1 MNAALRA
8 AVSVAMLIGFYVLGV
23 LQLAVAGFLL
33 YEIWT
38 HLSGTGAAKLSWL
51 VIAGFGAVAVGLW
64 RALRHK
70 PEEPEGLLLTP
81 QQAPDLWRLVGDMAV
96 AAGTRA
102 PDEIRLVPEVNAA
115 VSEDTKMLGLVA
127 GTRRLYLGVPLLQ
140 TFTIDQMRSVIGHEL
155 GHYSGSHTRLAAIT
169 YRGRLA
175 LRETLNNVGKWNIA
189 GWVFKAYGWLFL
201 MVSNAVTR
209 RQELEA
215 DEVSVRVAG
224 VEAATSA
231 MREIPVVAAAWN
243 FYFGRY
249 ISYGWEQ
256 GFAPDDVFGGFRH
269 LYYAR
274 AAELAGLREEEPDN
288 ETSRWDTHPS
298 TGERI
303 AAMRAL
309 PAMHHPAD
317 TRSATILFPHLHE
330 AGLALQ
336 REVVDFGDRQVLP
349 WAQFTAAAMGKSLQT
364 GADRVFRSAAR
375 VAGVPEAG
383 LAEVFGLVASRRLG
397 ELAVEFFPQSSK
409 AEAAARF
416 ADIMEDLIA
425 LAALHSGVVAYQHS
439 WSEPARLVDRWNQPV
454 DLTEVAKLAV
464 APETLD
470 LAVARIQQAGVRIE
484 AARVVEARAT
494 ASGADVIGL
503 MANVKVDGQ
512 ETDLILLNRGFL
524 FVPAPKNK
532 DEGEERIGRM
542 IANNDVAELARTYR
556 FVPFEEVT
564 SAQVH
569 KAVPINAELRLHNG
583 STVTL
588 KESYTGATVGDSRD
602 TLEAVLGRINER
614 NERR

>member
-8 AVSVAMLIGFYVLGV
+8 ALSVAMLIGFYVLGV
-23 LQLAVAGFLL
+23 VQLAVAGFLL

-64 RALRHK
+64 RALRTK
-70 PEEPEGLLLTP
+70 PGEPEGLLLTREH
-81 QQAPDLWRLVGDMAV
+81 APDLWRLVGDMAV

-115 VSEDTKMLGLVA
+115 VTEDTKWLGLIE

-140 TFTIDQMRSVIGHEL
+140 TFTVDQLKSVIGHEL

-175 LRETLNNVGKWNIA
+175 LRETLSRVGRFNVA

-249 ISYGWEQ
+249 IAYGWEQ

-274 AAELAGLREEEPDN
+274 AAELSRMRAEEPGG

-309 PAMHHPAD
+309 PAMRHPAD
-317 TRSATILFPHLHE
+317 DRSATVLFPDLHR

-336 REVVDFGDRQVLP
+336 GEVVDFGDRQVLP
-349 WAQFTAAAMGKSLQT
+349 WPQFTAAAMGRQMQNR
-364 GADRVFRSAAR
+364 ADRVFRSAAR
-375 VAGVPEAG
+375 LTGVPETG
-383 LAEVFGLVASRRLG
+383 LSEIFGLVAAGRLG
-397 ELAVEFFPQSSK
+397 ELAVEFFPQNSR
-409 AEAAARF
+409 AEAPALF

-425 LAALHSGVVAYQHS
+425 LAALHSNVVHWQHS
-439 WSEPARLVDRWNQPV
+439 WSEPARLVDNWGHPV
-454 DLTEVAKLAV
+454 DLAEVAKLAV

-470 LAVARIQQAGVRIE
+470 LALARIHHAGVDIR
-484 AARVVEARAT
+484 AARVVEAKAT

-512 ETDLILLNRGFL
+512 ETDLILLSRGFL
-524 FVPAPKNK
+524 FVPAPKDK
-532 DEGEERIGRM
+532 DKGEERISRM
-542 IANNDVAELARTYR
+542 LASNDVAELARTYR
-556 FVPFEEVT
+556 FVPFEEVVGT
-564 SAQVH
+564 QVH
-569 KAVPINAELRLHNG
+569 KAVPINAEIRLHG
-583 STVTL
+583 GAMVTM
-588 KESYTGATVGDSRD
+588 KESYTGDTVGDSRD
-602 TLEAVLGRINER
+602 TLTEVLRKLGER
-614 NERR
+614 ANRA